1 MRVMDQTASSENAD
15 TQAAS
20 AASGAATAGAD
31 YAQRLNDLQGKWWK
45 KVLPVQAPYRANLRR
60 RLTGR
65 VLDVGCGNGRNLRW
79 FSADSVGVDHNPD
92 LVQECRRQGLQAYT
106 SDEFFADPELSAPG
120 RFDGLLAAHLIEH
133 LTPEVATQ
141 VLASYLPSVRVGGTV
156 LFVTPQE
163 RGYASDPTH
172 ITFTDFA
179 SLAVI
184 SAELGLHQSKQY
196 SFPFPR
202 RLGKLFIYNEF
213 NHLARVT
220 QENA

>member
-1 MRVMDQTASSENAD
+1 MDQSSSPDPAD
-15 TQAAS
+15 A
-20 AASGAATAGAD
+20 GAATAGAD
-31 YAQRLNDLQGKWWK
+31 YAHRLNELQGKWWK
-45 KVLPVQAPYRANLRR
+45 KILPVQAPYRWNLRR

-79 FSADSVGVDHNPD
+79 FSPDSVGVDHNPE
-92 LVQECRRQGLQAYT
+92 LVEACRRQGLQAYT

-133 LTPEVATQ
+133 LTPEVATS
-141 VLASYLPSVRVGGTV
+141 VLASYLPSVRVGGSV

-172 ITFTDFA
+172 LTFTDFA

-184 SAELGLHQSKQY
+184 SADLGLHQEKQY
-196 SFPFPR
+196 SYPFPR
-202 RLGKLFIYNEF
+202 RLGNLFIYNEF

-220 QENA
+220 QETAQ